1 MWIDLE
7 SPSRAEE
14 MIVILMETL
23 SADRAR
29 QPKMSPPRNALPS
42 KSLMKTS
49 GHAGLVRQVASTVLP
64 TRWGIFQMLGFEREA
79 RRSGSEVE
87 TAVVLIWAKTW
98 LAALATGDPYECEMR
113 APTARGSYRWCLS
126 RAVPLRDESGDIVKW
141 CGTNTDL
148 RVEVLADARVRRLY
162 GVSGGSLNGAKML
175 EPRD

>member
-1 MWIDLE
+1 
-7 SPSRAEE
+7 

-42 KSLMKTS
+42 KSLMKTC

-98 LAALATGDPYECEMR
+98 LAALATGEPYECEMR